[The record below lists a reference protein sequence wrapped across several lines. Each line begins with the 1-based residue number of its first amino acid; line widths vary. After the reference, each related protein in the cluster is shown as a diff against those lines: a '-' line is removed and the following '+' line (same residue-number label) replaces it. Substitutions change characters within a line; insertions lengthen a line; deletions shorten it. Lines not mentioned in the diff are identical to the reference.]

1 MSLIESARRM
11 VPSLSRDI
19 PIVYILRLHSGA
31 LYVGCTIDF
40 EVRFR
45 EHETGAACRTTSLD
59 PPDAL
64 VFVEIQPDFRSA
76 RKRELQIKRWSRAKK
91 LALIDRDDAELGRLS
106 RSRD

>member
-1 MSLIESARRM
+1 MFLIESARRM
-11 VPSLSRDI
+11 VPSLSRGI
-19 PIVYILRLHSGA
+19 PIVYILRLQSGA

-40 EVRFR
+40 EVRLR
-45 EHETGAACRTTSLD
+45 GYETGAACRTTSLD

-76 RKRELQIKRWSRAKK
+76 RRRELQIKRWSRAKK
-91 LALIDRDDAELGRLS
+91 LALIEGDDAELCRLS